1 MENRLAPIQPLIGVT
16 GRILLGLYFL
26 LPGISKITGFE
37 GTIQYMEVHGVPAVA
52 ALLPITIVLQLG
64 GGAALIAGWQ
74 IRATALML
82 AGMTLVI
89 NVFMHDFWNVYEG
102 LSQQHETQNFVKN
115 LAIMAGLLALA
126 AGPASGRWSLD
137 QRNQGQNGS

>member
-102 LSQQHETQNFVKN
+102 LSQQH
-115 LAIMAGLLALA
+115 
-126 AGPASGRWSLD
+126 
-137 QRNQGQNGS
+137 

>member
-1 MENRLAPIQPLIGVT
+1 
-16 GRILLGLYFL
+16 
-26 LPGISKITGFE
+26 
-37 GTIQYMEVHGVPAVA
+37 MEVHGVPAVA

>member
-1 MENRLAPIQPLIGVT
+1 
-16 GRILLGLYFL
+16 
-26 LPGISKITGFE
+26 
-37 GTIQYMEVHGVPAVA
+37 MEVHGVPAVA

-89 NVFMHDFWNVYEG
+89 NVFMHDFWNIYEG